1 MPSKYDNIKTATE
14 MVQEVI
20 CHGLSTNQEDIIRVQ
35 DIFGQSTIG
44 ELDRLANDIG
54 RNNEYG
60 EPDPKG
66 TWSSTRHP
74 TRDAFY
80 MILFNIW
87 NWEDAT
93 SFWNQYSNPEREELL
108 KLRNTC
114 EEWSKHSDNQDK
126 LYQEVR
132 SDYLEERNLRLDAE
146 EKLKSAR
153 EEIEAKDLE
162 IMKLKAKLYD
172 LMTDKT

>member
-1 MPSKYDNIKTATE
+1 MSSKYDNIKTATE

-66 TWSSTRHP
+66 TYSSTRHP
-74 TRDAFY
+74 TRDVFY

-87 NWEDAT
+87 RWEDAT
-93 SFWNQYSNPEREELL
+93 LFWNQHSNPEREELVD
-108 KLRNTC
+108 LRKSYKNL
-114 EEWSKHSDNQDK
+114 SSQLDK
-126 LYQEVR
+126 QVEHTRLERDKCTAQSERVHELESEVIE
-132 SDYLEERNLRLDAE
+132 LTVQLDE
-146 EKLKSAR
+146 
-153 EEIEAKDLE
+153 KDLE
-162 IMKLKAKLYD
+162 ITKLKAKLYD
-172 LMTDKT
+172 LMTEET

>member
-1 MPSKYDNIKTATE
+1 MSSKYDNIKTATE

-20 CHGLSTNQEDIIRVQ
+20 CHGLSTNREDIIRVQ

-66 TWSSTRHP
+66 TYSSIRHP
-74 TRDAFY
+74 TRDVFY

-87 NWEDAT
+87 SWEEAT
-93 SFWNQYSNPEREELL
+93 RFWNQHSNPEREELL

-114 EEWSKHSDNQDK
+114 KEWSEHSDNQDK
-126 LYQEVR
+126 LYEELR
-132 SDYLEERNLRLDAE
+132 SDYLGECNLRLDTE

-172 LMTDKT
+172 LMTEDT